1 MIRKIVGPL
10 FFALSFLANAAE
22 QDLEKMRANAYSD
35 AQALG
40 RCAGYLKFVSIVHDS
55 RKQPM
60 QAKDAK
66 QKSNG
71 WRIATMGALFAA
83 GWKSEVSTTAESIFE
98 GAVTGWLARAE
109 AQDPE
114 LGVALIQE
122 NNFCLSINEKQELY
136 RELMKRIAYERQ

>member
-10 FFALSFLANAAE
+10 LFALSFLASAAD
-22 QDLEKMRANAYSD
+22 QDLEKIRENAYSD

-40 RCAGYLKFVSIVHDS
+40 RCAGYLKFVGIAHDA

-60 QAKDAK
+60 QAKDAE

-83 GWKSEVSTTAESIFE
+83 GWKSEAVSTTAESIYE

-114 LGVALIQE
+114 LGVALNQE
-122 NNFCLSINEKQELY
+122 NNFCLSINEKEELY
-136 RELMKRIAYERQ
+136 RDS